1 MISYAKQKLKTK
13 QNINVRLGE
22 SKNMRKTPIIFSL
35 LILLI
40 MFAVPTMATITQDTA
55 SPPEGTTGVH
65 VTRDFT
71 VNIEGTNGLID
82 GNMTLYRA
90 GVLTSTSTTIT
101 QQANGTQTFTLPT
114 LDGYIEYTVYVHVN
128 DSDNT
133 PLNQSYNFTT
143 GAKPLTLDTDNF
155 GTAEIL
161 LLGIVITIITL
172 GFLYSIV
179 QDLKKPKVNTNK
191 LVTKFIVVIFFII
204 IITVLA
210 SLI

>member
-1 MISYAKQKLKTK
+1 
-13 QNINVRLGE
+13 
-22 SKNMRKTPIIFSL
+22 MRKTPIMIMSF

-40 MFAVPTMATITQDTA
+40 MFAVPTMATITQTLP

-71 VNIEGTNGLID
+71 VQINGTNGVID

-101 QQANGTQTFTLPT
+101 DATNGTQTFTLPT
-114 LDGYIEYTVYVHVN
+114 LDGNIEYTVYVHVN

-133 PLNQSYNFTT
+133 PVNQSYNFTT
-143 GAKPLTLDTDNF
+143 GTKPLTLDTDNF

-161 LLGIVITIITL
+161 LLGIIIIIIIL
-172 GFLYSIV
+172 GFIYSIV
-179 QDLKKPKVNTNK
+179 QDVKKPNIDTKKIMNK
-191 LVTKFIVVIFFII
+191 LILVIVFCVIIAI
-204 IITVLA
+204 LA